1 MIASSIVLVFLG
13 CRKPDNELGTD
24 LLPNDPVGVV
34 VEQATLRAY
43 TFVDPAVQTSGL
55 TRNLVGSYLDPE
67 FGSLQTGI
75 VTQVRLTTN
84 NVGQGMDTSGL
95 SADSIVLALAFE
107 ATNTHYGNLNPQRFQ
122 VFELTEDLSIDS
134 VYHTDDVP
142 EVDALDLVYPHAGEI
157 TPRPF
162 NTVTTPDG
170 ELPPQVRIRLSNAL
184 AERFLDGFGTSD
196 LVDNTAFLQFF
207 KGLYIKVEGSG
218 QAPDQGGIMYL
229 STLSSAS
236 KLTVHYK
243 DAQSAEPELARSY
256 VLDINGNCVRYTV
269 ARHDRSVALTPAIT
283 NALMDTVTP
292 ASLVYVRTLG
302 GLRTAV
308 RFPDL
313 AERLGSGRLVA
324 KAELVVPIAG
334 SFYPYYL
341 PPTQLFLFRKGTNGE
356 DLFVPDQLTGSTS
369 GIGGLYASAEKEYRF
384 NITRYVLAIANGS
397 VPNNGVVL
405 VAGSSGVSA
414 NRAILGGPE
423 HPQTPMRL
431 ELTFTTY

>member
-1 MIASSIVLVFLG
+1 MGTYNRVLMEPVSTLAQYLANAARQTPQALALLTAERDWTFAELLA
-13 CRKPDNELGTD
+13 DITALGTTIGAAREPFI
-24 LLPNDPVGVV
+24 L
-34 VEQATLRAY
+34 
-43 TFVDPAVQTSGL
+43 SG
-55 TRNLVGSYLDPE
+55 S
-67 FGSLQTGI
+67 S
-75 VTQVRLTTN
+75 
-84 NVGQGMDTSGL
+84 
-95 SADSIVLALAFE
+95 
-107 ATNTHYGNLNPQRFQ
+107 
-122 VFELTEDLSIDS
+122 
-134 VYHTDDVP
+134 
-142 EVDALDLVYPHAGEI
+142 LDLARHAFACSLEN
-157 TPRPF
+157 RPF
-162 NTVTTPDG
+162 WPVDRNRSPTWAG

-184 AERFLDGFGTSD
+184 AERFLYGFGTSD